1 MSEGRGESV
10 EHHGDEERDDAP
22 LEPERGEG
30 VARLLGGRVSAVL
43 GLLFALGG
51 LISVA
56 VSQSGA
62 ASDVSAGVVGIGLG
76 VVGYFLGSNRL
87 GTAAIIVSVAV
98 LFFSLAATQGI
109 IPGFETDRGLPAVE
123 PRAGD

>member
-1 MSEGRGESV
+1 MSEGREGT
-10 EHHGDEERDDAP
+10 EHRGGEERDDAP
-22 LEPERGEG
+22 VEPKQGEG
-30 VARLLGGRVSAVL
+30 AAKLLGGRACAVI

-51 LISVA
+51 VISVV

-87 GTAAIIVSVAV
+87 GTATIIVSVAV

-123 PRAGD
+123 PRVDD

>member
-1 MSEGRGESV
+1 
-10 EHHGDEERDDAP
+10 
-22 LEPERGEG
+22 
-30 VARLLGGRVSAVL
+30 
-43 GLLFALGG
+43 
-51 LISVA
+51 
-56 VSQSGA
+56 
-62 ASDVSAGVVGIGLG
+62 